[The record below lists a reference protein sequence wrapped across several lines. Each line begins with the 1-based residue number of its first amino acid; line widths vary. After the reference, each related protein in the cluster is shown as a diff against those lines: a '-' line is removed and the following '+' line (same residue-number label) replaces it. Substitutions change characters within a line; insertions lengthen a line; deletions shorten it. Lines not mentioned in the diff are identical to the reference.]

1 MVGDIVLTDFDFT
14 DRSGSKRR
22 PVLVVADAGLPGMED
37 WIVCEL
43 TSQPGRP
50 GDVGITQQ
58 DIESGRL
65 YRDSWVRP
73 SQLRTLEAKLLS
85 RPVAHVTTA
94 KLNEVLA
101 AIRELFPSR

>member
-1 MVGDIVLTDFDFT
+1 MVGDIVLTAFDFT
-14 DRSGSKRR
+14 DLSGSKRR
-22 PVLVVADAGLPGMED
+22 PVLVVADVGLPGMGD

-43 TSQPGRP
+43 TSRPGRP

-65 YRDSWVRP
+65 HQDSWVRP
-73 SQLRTLEAKLLS
+73 RQLRTLEAHLLS

-101 AIRELFPSR
+101 AIRELFAAR